1 MTTAT
6 GPEAPPEV
14 LRFGGFELRL
24 DSLELRR
31 QGDPVPLQQ
40 QPARVLALLAG
51 RAGATIPRQEI
62 RDAIWG
68 EETFVDSE
76 QGINYCV
83 RQIRIALDDDAESPR
98 FVETV
103 PKVGYRFVAPVDAV
117 PGEEVAPR
125 PVRPV
130 GPARSAPRWRSGPIA
145 VVLLVILAIGAVA
158 GTVAVLRSRRSSD
171 AGPPVAVRTA
181 VIPEEAHFRYLEA
194 RHLLDRADSAHPVA
208 DAERAIELLQAALE
222 EAPDYAPAHAA
233 LGDAWLYRYDV
244 PRSEALANA
253 ERSAQRALDLDPE
266 MAQAHALDATT
277 RLFLHFD
284 WDGAAEHVGRALE
297 LDPRNVDALFLK
309 AVLSSARGRHDEGI
323 AAARHALELAP
334 GHLPDISLGWFYFFA
349 RRYDQAIEEAER
361 ILELVPTDEP
371 SHRVLLLAAFEMGDE
386 ERADREFRRFWRTRL
401 VEVVEARTG
410 EPPAEEWLDD
420 QLEDSPGAREVFRI
434 GWQSFDNQ
442 RSLEGQGMSPTIPAE
457 YAVLAGEAAPAIHYL
472 LRACQEQT
480 GSWDLVFVAEDP
492 RWDPLRGQPGFDE
505 VLRCVGVDD
514 RSGLIPRLR
523 ELFE

>member
-1 MTTAT
+1 M
-6 GPEAPPEV
+6 
-14 LRFGGFELRL
+14 
-24 DSLELRR
+24 
-31 QGDPVPLQQ
+31 
-40 QPARVLALLAG
+40 LALLAG
-51 RAGATIPRQEI
+51 RAGATISRQEI

-83 RQIRIALDDDAESPR
+83 RQIRIALDDHAESPR

-103 PKVGYRFVAPVDAV
+103 PKMGYRFVAPVD
-117 PGEEVAPR
+117 VAPAGQVA
-125 PVRPV
+125 PGAA
-130 GPARSAPRWRSGPIA
+130 GPARAATRRRPARRGRIA
-145 VVLLVILAIGAVA
+145 VLLLGVAVA
-158 GTVAVLRSRRSSD
+158 AAAVTLAVLGARRISEGEDGAAS
-171 AGPPVAVRTA
+171 VTVRTA

-194 RHLLDRADSAHPVA
+194 RRLLDRADSAHPVA

-222 EAPDYAPAHAA
+222 EAPDYAAAHAA

-253 ERSAQRALDLDPE
+253 ERSAERALELDPE
-266 MAQAHALDATT
+266 MAQAHALYATP

-323 AAARHALELAP
+323 AAARRALELAP

-361 ILELVPTDEP
+361 IVALLPTDEP
-371 SHRVLLLAAFEMGDE
+371 SHRVLVLAALEMGDE
-386 ERADREFRRFWRTRL
+386 ERADREFQRFWRARVAEL
-401 VEVVEARTG
+401 MEARTG
-410 EPPAEEWLDD
+410 ETPTDEWLDD
-420 QLEDSPGAREVFRI
+420 EMSDSPGVREMFDI
-434 GWQSFDNQ
+434 AWQSFDDE
-442 RSLEGQGMSPTIPAE
+442 RFLGDQGMSPTIPAE
-457 YAVLAGEAAPAIHYL
+457 YAVFVGETAPAIHYL
-472 LRACQEQT
+472 LRACQAQA

-492 RWDPLRGQPGFDE
+492 RWDPLRDQPGFDE